1 MKSKF
6 LKIVAAIGIL
16 PLCMGI
22 FTACTGAK
30 MKSQKISEDKIV
42 YAEADTSI
50 FESEETRRAMTSF
63 AADLFRKN
71 VVPGKNSMLS
81 PLSAYLCLS
90 MCANGAGGITKSEM
104 EKVLGLDVDKL
115 NLYCANLYSRI
126 NENKQLEEYLS
137 TSNAI
142 WYNDAYGI
150 MPKKNFLDVNALYYG
165 ADLYKANFKN
175 VNVAAD
181 VNLWVSEKT
190 DGMIKKMLDEVN
202 DESMMLLVNTLL
214 FESRWAQVGGYNRTN
229 VDFTDSDGRTKSVSG
244 FYSTGYSYF
253 KSENFHAFK
262 TNYEANGIAFYGILP
277 TDDGKYGGKDVD
289 FDSVITG
296 FDANEMYGILNGRQ
310 KGLYMV
316 HAMTPCFK
324 FDYEVQLNEYFEKNG
339 MPSAFDMWGADFSNM
354 YETTDAFN
362 VYIASILQKTAI
374 ELDENGT
381 KAAAATVIDLP
392 ATSADPSQFTQIQM
406 YLDRPFIF
414 MIVDEV
420 SGVPLFV
427 GSVANV

>member
-1 MKSKF
+1 MYGDIRRVHGYENEKSKDF
-6 LKIVAAIGIL
+6 GRQNSLRRSRHVDFRNGRNKARNDEL
-16 PLCMGI
+16 CRRPL
-22 FTACTGAK
+22 
-30 MKSQKISEDKIV
+30 QKN
-42 YAEADTSI
+42 T
-50 FESEETRRAMTSF
+50 ES
-63 AADLFRKN
+63 
-71 VVPGKNSMLS
+71 GKNSMLS

-104 EKVLGLDVDKL
+104 EKVLGLDMDAL

-126 NENKQLEEYLS
+126 NENKQLEEHLS

-150 MPKKNFLDVNALYYG
+150 LPKKNFLDVNALYYG
-165 ADLYKANFKN
+165 ADLYKANFRD

-190 DGMIKKMLDEVN
+190 DGMIEKMLDNVSEKAI
-202 DESMMLLVNTLL
+202 MLLVNTLL

-262 TNYEANGIAFYGILP
+262 TDYEANGIAFYGILP

-289 FDSVITG
+289 FDSVIAG

-310 KGLYMV
+310 RELYMV

-324 FDYEVQLNEYFEKNG
+324 FDYKVQLSDYFAKNG

-362 VYIASILQKTAI
+362 VYISNILQKTAI

-381 KAAAATVIDLP
+381 KAAAATVIVN
-392 ATSADPSQFTQIQM
+392 ATAMDPSQFTQIQM

>member
-6 LKIVAAIGIL
+6 LKVIAAVGIL

-22 FTACTGAK
+22 FAACTGTK

-50 FESEETRRAMTSF
+50 FEMEETRRAMTSF

-71 VVPGKNSMLS
+71 TESGKNSMLS

-104 EKVLGLDVDKL
+104 EKVLGLDMDAL

-126 NENKQLEEYLS
+126 NENKQLEEHLS

-150 MPKKNFLDVNALYYG
+150 LPKKNFLDVNALYYG

-175 VNVAAD
+175 VNVADD
-181 VNLWVSEKT
+181 VNLWISEKT

-262 TNYEANGIAFYGILP
+262 TAYEANGIAFYGILP

-289 FDSVITG
+289 FDSVIAG

-310 KGLYMV
+310 RELYMV

-324 FDYEVQLNEYFEKNG
+324 FDYEVQLSDYFAKNG

-362 VYIASILQKTAI
+362 VYISNILQKTAI

-381 KAAAATVIDLP
+381 KAAAATVIVN
-392 ATSADPSQFTQIQM
+392 ATAMDPSQFTQIQM

>member
-6 LKIVAAIGIL
+6 LKVIAAVGIL

-22 FTACTGAK
+22 FAACTGTK

-50 FESEETRRAMTSF
+50 FEMEETRRAMTSF

-71 VVPGKNSMLS
+71 TESGKNSMLS

-104 EKVLGLDVDKL
+104 EKVLGLDMDAL

-165 ADLYKANFKN
+165 VDLYKANFRD

-181 VNLWVSEKT
+181 VNLWISEKT
-190 DGMIKKMLDEVN
+190 DGMIEKMLDNVN
-202 DESMMLLVNTLL
+202 EKAIMLLVNTLL
-214 FESRWAQVGGYNRTN
+214 FESRWAQAGGYNRTN

-262 TNYEANGIAFYGILP
+262 TAYEANGIAFYGILP

-289 FDSVITG
+289 FDSVIAG

-310 KGLYMV
+310 RELYMV

-324 FDYEVQLNEYFEKNG
+324 FDYEVQLSDYFAKNG

-362 VYIASILQKTAI
+362 VYISNILQKTAI

-381 KAAAATVIDLP
+381 KAAAASPIVN
-392 ATSADPSQFTQIQM
+392 ATAMDPSQFTQIQM

>member
-6 LKIVAAIGIL
+6 LKVIAAVGIL
-16 PLCMGI
+16 PLCMEI
-22 FTACTGAK
+22 FTACTGTK

-71 VVPGKNSMLS
+71 TESGKNSMLS

-104 EKVLGLDVDKL
+104 EKVLGLDMDAL

-181 VNLWVSEKT
+181 VNLWISEKT
-190 DGMIKKMLDEVN
+190 DGMIEKMLDNVN
-202 DESMMLLVNTLL
+202 EKAIMLLVNTLL
-214 FESRWAQVGGYNRTN
+214 FESRWAQAGGYNRTN

-262 TNYEANGIAFYGILP
+262 TAYEANGIAFYGILP

-289 FDSVITG
+289 FDSVIAG

-310 KGLYMV
+310 RELYMV

-324 FDYEVQLNEYFEKNG
+324 FDYEVQLSDYFAKNG

-362 VYIASILQKTAI
+362 VYISNILQKTAI

-381 KAAAATVIDLP
+381 KAAAATVIVN
-392 ATSADPSQFTQIQM
+392 ATAMDPSQFTQIQM

>member
-6 LKIVAAIGIL
+6 LKVIAAVGIL

-22 FTACTGAK
+22 FAACTGTK

-71 VVPGKNSMLS
+71 TESGKNSMLS

-104 EKVLGLDVDKL
+104 EKVLGLDMDAL

-175 VNVAAD
+175 VNVADD
-181 VNLWVSEKT
+181 VNLWVSEK
-190 DGMIKKMLDEVN
+190 
-202 DESMMLLVNTLL
+202 
-214 FESRWAQVGGYNRTN
+214 
-229 VDFTDSDGRTKSVSG
+229 
-244 FYSTGYSYF
+244 
-253 KSENFHAFK
+253 
-262 TNYEANGIAFYGILP
+262 P
-277 TDDGKYGGKDVD
+277 T
-289 FDSVITG
+289 
-296 FDANEMYGILNGRQ
+296 A
-310 KGLYMV
+310 
-316 HAMTPCFK
+316 
-324 FDYEVQLNEYFEKNG
+324 
-339 MPSAFDMWGADFSNM
+339 
-354 YETTDAFN
+354 
-362 VYIASILQKTAI
+362 
-374 ELDENGT
+374 
-381 KAAAATVIDLP
+381 
-392 ATSADPSQFTQIQM
+392 
-406 YLDRPFIF
+406 
-414 MIVDEV
+414 
-420 SGVPLFV
+420 
-427 GSVANV
+427 

>member
-6 LKIVAAIGIL
+6 LKVVAAVGIL

-22 FTACTGAK
+22 FAACTGTK

-50 FESEETRRAMTSF
+50 FESEENKRAMTSF

-71 VVPGKNSMLS
+71 TKSGKNSMLS

-90 MCANGAGGITKSEM
+90 MCANGAGGLTKSEM
-104 EKVLGLDVDKL
+104 EKVLGLDMDAL

-175 VNVAAD
+175 VNVADD
-181 VNLWVSEKT
+181 VNLWISEKT
-190 DGMIKKMLDEVN
+190 DGMIKKMLEEVN

-214 FESRWAQVGGYNRTN
+214 FESRWAQEGGYNRTN
-229 VDFTDSDGRTKSVSG
+229 VDFTDSDGRTKSISG

-262 TNYEANGIAFYGILP
+262 TDYEANGIAFYGILP
-277 TDDGKYGGKDVD
+277 LGDGKYGGKDVD
-289 FDSVITG
+289 FDSIIAG

-324 FDYEVQLNEYFEKNG
+324 FDYEVQLVDYFEKNG

-362 VYIASILQKTAI
+362 VYIANILQKTAI

-392 ATSADPSQFTQIQM
+392 ATSADRSQFVEMNM

>member
-6 LKIVAAIGIL
+6 LKIVAAVGIL

-30 MKSQKISEDKIV
+30 MKSQKISEGKIV
-42 YAEADTSI
+42 YAEADASI
-50 FESEETRRAMTSF
+50 FQSEENKRAMTSF

-90 MCANGAGGITKSEM
+90 MCANGAGGVTKSEM

-126 NENKQLEEYLS
+126 NETKQLEEYLS

-150 MPKKNFLDVNALYYG
+150 LPKKNFLDVNALYYG
-165 ADLYKANFKN
+165 ADLYKANFRD

-190 DGMIKKMLDEVN
+190 DGMIEEMLDNVN
-202 DESMMLLVNTLL
+202 EKAMMLLVNTVL
-214 FESRWAQVGGYNRTN
+214 FDSAWAQENGYRRTA
-229 VDFTDSDGRTKSVSG
+229 VDFTDYGGRTKSASG
-244 FYSTGYSYF
+244 FYSTSYSYF

-262 TNYEANGIAFYGILP
+262 TAYKANGIAFYGVLP
-277 TDDGKYGGKDVD
+277 TADGKYGGKDVD
-289 FDSVITG
+289 FDSVISG

-310 KGLYMV
+310 RELYMV

-324 FDYEVQLNEYFEKNG
+324 FDYEVQLAEYFAKNG

-381 KAAAATVIDLP
+381 KAAAATVIMNE
-392 ATSADPSQFTQIQM
+392 ATAMDPSQFTQIQM

>member
-6 LKIVAAIGIL
+6 LKVVAAVGIL

-22 FTACTGAK
+22 FAACTGTK

-42 YAEADTSI
+42 YAEADASI
-50 FESEETRRAMTSF
+50 FESEENKRAMTNF
-63 AADLFRKN
+63 AADLFRN
-71 VVPGKNSMLS
+71 NTESGKNSMLS

-90 MCANGAGGITKSEM
+90 MCANGANGVTKAEM
-104 EKVLGLDVDKL
+104 EKVLGLDADKL

-126 NENKQLEEYLS
+126 NENKQLEKYLS

-150 MPKKNFLDVNALYYG
+150 MPKKNFLDISALYYG
-165 ADLYKANFKN
+165 ADLYKANFKD
-175 VNVAAD
+175 VNVADD
-181 VNLWVSEKT
+181 VNLWISEKT
-190 DGMIKKMLDEVN
+190 DGMIKKMLDDASDDSV
-202 DESMMLLVNTLL
+202 MLLVNTLL
-214 FESRWAQVGGYNRTN
+214 FESGWAQENGYRQAT
-229 VDFTDSDGRTKSVSG
+229 VDFTDFGGSTKSVSG
-244 FYSTGYSYF
+244 FYSTSSSYF
-253 KSENFHAFK
+253 RSENFHAFK
-262 TNYEANGIAFYGILP
+262 TDYEANGIAFYGILP
-277 TDDGKYGGKDVD
+277 TDDGKYGSKDVS
-289 FDSVITG
+289 FDSVIAG

-310 KGLYMV
+310 KELYMV

-324 FDYEVQLNEYFEKNG
+324 FDYEVNLNDYFEKNG

-354 YETTDAFN
+354 YETTEAFN
-362 VYIASILQKTAI
+362 VYIGNILQKTAI

-381 KAAAATVIDLP
+381 KAAAATVIDMP
-392 ATSADPSQFTQIQM
+392 ATSADPSQFIQIDM

-414 MIVDEV
+414 MIVDET

-427 GSVANV
+427 GSVATL

>member
-1 MKSKF
+1 
-6 LKIVAAIGIL
+6 
-16 PLCMGI
+16 
-22 FTACTGAK
+22 
-30 MKSQKISEDKIV
+30 
-42 YAEADTSI
+42 
-50 FESEETRRAMTSF
+50 
-63 AADLFRKN
+63 
-71 VVPGKNSMLS
+71 
-81 PLSAYLCLS
+81 

-104 EKVLGLDVDKL
+104 EKVLGLDMDAL

-165 ADLYKANFKN
+165 VDLYKANFRD

-181 VNLWVSEKT
+181 VNLWISEKT
-190 DGMIKKMLDEVN
+190 DGMIEKMLDNVN
-202 DESMMLLVNTLL
+202 EKAIMLLVNTLL
-214 FESRWAQVGGYNRTN
+214 FESRWAQAGGYNRTN

-262 TNYEANGIAFYGILP
+262 TAYEANGIAFYGILP

-289 FDSVITG
+289 FDSVIAG

-310 KGLYMV
+310 RELYMV

-324 FDYEVQLNEYFEKNG
+324 FDYEVQLSDYFAKNG

-362 VYIASILQKTAI
+362 VYISNILQKTAI

-381 KAAAATVIDLP
+381 KAAAATVIVN
-392 ATSADPSQFTQIQM
+392 ATAMDPSQFTQIQM

>member
-6 LKIVAAIGIL
+6 LKVIAAVGIL
-16 PLCMGI
+16 PLSMGI
-22 FTACTGAK
+22 FAACTGTK

-50 FESEETRRAMTSF
+50 FEMEETRRAMTSF

-71 VVPGKNSMLS
+71 TESGKNSMLS

-104 EKVLGLDVDKL
+104 EKVLGLDMDAL

-165 ADLYKANFKN
+165 VDLYKANFRD

-181 VNLWVSEKT
+181 VNLWISEKT
-190 DGMIKKMLDEVN
+190 DGMIEKMLDNVN
-202 DESMMLLVNTLL
+202 EKAIMLLVNTLL
-214 FESRWAQVGGYNRTN
+214 FESRWAQAGGYNRTN

-262 TNYEANGIAFYGILP
+262 TAYEANGIAFYGILP

-289 FDSVITG
+289 FDSVIAG

-310 KGLYMV
+310 RELYMV

-324 FDYEVQLNEYFEKNG
+324 FDYEVQLSDYFAKNG

-362 VYIASILQKTAI
+362 VYISNILQKTAI

-381 KAAAATVIDLP
+381 KAAAATVIVN
-392 ATSADPSQFTQIQM
+392 ATAMDPSQFTQIQM

>member
-22 FTACTGAK
+22 FAACTGTK

-42 YAEADTSI
+42 YAEADASI
-50 FESEETRRAMTSF
+50 FQSEENKRAMTSF

-90 MCANGAGGITKSEM
+90 MCANGAGGVTKSEM

-126 NENKQLEEYLS
+126 NENKQLEEHLS

-150 MPKKNFLDVNALYYG
+150 LPKKNFLDVNALYYG

-190 DGMIKKMLDEVN
+190 DGMIEKMLDNVSEKAI
-202 DESMMLLVNTLL
+202 MLLVNTVL
-214 FESRWAQVGGYNRTN
+214 FDSGWKQENGYRRAA
-229 VDFTDSDGRTKSVSG
+229 VDFTDYGGRTKSVSG

-262 TNYEANGIAFYGILP
+262 TDYEANGIAFYGILP

-289 FDSVITG
+289 FDSIIAG

-324 FDYEVQLNEYFEKNG
+324 FDYEVQLAEYFAKNG

-362 VYIASILQKTAI
+362 VYIAKILQKTAI

-381 KAAAATVIDLP
+381 KAAAATVIMDE
-392 ATSADPSQFTQIQM
+392 ATAMDPSQFTQIQM

>member
-6 LKIVAAIGIL
+6 LKVIAAVGIL

-22 FTACTGAK
+22 FAACTGTK

-42 YAEADTSI
+42 YAEADASI
-50 FESEETRRAMTSF
+50 FQSEETRRAMTSF

-71 VVPGKNSMLS
+71 TESGKNSMLS

-90 MCANGAGGITKSEM
+90 MCANGAGGVTKSEM
-104 EKVLGLDVDKL
+104 EKVLGLDMDAL

-126 NENKQLEEYLS
+126 NENKQLEEHLS

-150 MPKKNFLDVNALYYG
+150 LPKKNFLDVNALYYG

-175 VNVAAD
+175 VNVADD
-181 VNLWVSEKT
+181 VNLWISEKT

-262 TNYEANGIAFYGILP
+262 TAYEANGIAFYGILP

-289 FDSVITG
+289 FDSVIAG

-310 KGLYMV
+310 RELYMV

-324 FDYEVQLNEYFEKNG
+324 FDYEVQLSDYFAKNG

-362 VYIASILQKTAI
+362 VYISNILQKTAI

-381 KAAAATVIDLP
+381 KAAAATVIVN
-392 ATSADPSQFTQIQM
+392 ATAMDPSQFTQIQM

>member
-6 LKIVAAIGIL
+6 LKVIAAVGIL

-22 FTACTGAK
+22 FAACTGTK
-30 MKSQKISEDKIV
+30 MKSQKISEDKIA

-50 FESEETRRAMTSF
+50 FEMEETRRAMTSF

-71 VVPGKNSMLS
+71 TESGKNSMLS

-104 EKVLGLDVDKL
+104 EKVLGLDMDAL

-150 MPKKNFLDVNALYYG
+150 LPKKNFLDVNALYYG
-165 ADLYKANFKN
+165 VDLYKANFRD

-181 VNLWVSEKT
+181 VNLWISEKT
-190 DGMIKKMLDEVN
+190 DGMIEKMLDNVN
-202 DESMMLLVNTLL
+202 EKAIMLLVNTLL
-214 FESRWAQVGGYNRTN
+214 FESRWAQAGGYNRTN

-244 FYSTGYSYF
+244 VYSTGYSYY

-262 TNYEANGIAFYGILP
+262 TAYEANGIAFYGILP
-277 TDDGKYGGKDVD
+277 TADGKYGGKDVD
-289 FDSVITG
+289 FDSVIAG

-310 KGLYMV
+310 RELYMV

-324 FDYEVQLNEYFEKNG
+324 FDYEVQLSDYFAKNG

-362 VYIASILQKTAI
+362 VYISNILQKTAI

-381 KAAAATVIDLP
+381 KAAAATVIVN
-392 ATSADPSQFTQIQM
+392 ATAMDPSQFTQIQM

>member
-6 LKIVAAIGIL
+6 LKVIAAVGIL
-16 PLCMGI
+16 PLCMEI
-22 FTACTGAK
+22 FTACTGTK

-71 VVPGKNSMLS
+71 TESGKNSMLS

-104 EKVLGLDVDKL
+104 EKVLGLDMDAL

-150 MPKKNFLDVNALYYG
+150 LPKKNFLDVNALYYG

-175 VNVAAD
+175 VNVADD

-190 DGMIKKMLDEVN
+190 DGMIEKMLDNVN
-202 DESMMLLVNTLL
+202 EKAIMLLVNTLL
-214 FESRWAQVGGYNRTN
+214 FESRWAQAGGYNRTN

-262 TNYEANGIAFYGILP
+262 TAYEANGIAFYGILP

-289 FDSVITG
+289 FDSVIAG

-310 KGLYMV
+310 RELYMV

-324 FDYEVQLNEYFEKNG
+324 FDYEVQLSDYFAKNG

-362 VYIASILQKTAI
+362 VYISNILQKTAI

-381 KAAAATVIDLP
+381 KAAAATVIVN
-392 ATSADPSQFTQIQM
+392 ATAMDPSQFTQIQM

>member
-6 LKIVAAIGIL
+6 LKVIAAVGIL

-22 FTACTGAK
+22 FAACTGTK

-50 FESEETRRAMTSF
+50 FEMEETRRAMTSF

-71 VVPGKNSMLS
+71 TESGKNSMLS

-104 EKVLGLDVDKL
+104 EKVLGLDMDAL

-150 MPKKNFLDVNALYYG
+150 MLKKNFLDVNALYYG
-165 ADLYKANFKN
+165 VDLYKANFRD

-181 VNLWVSEKT
+181 VNLWISEKT
-190 DGMIKKMLDEVN
+190 DGMIEKMLDNVN
-202 DESMMLLVNTLL
+202 EKAIMLLVNTLL
-214 FESRWAQVGGYNRTN
+214 FESRWAQAGGYNRTN

-262 TNYEANGIAFYGILP
+262 TAYEANGIAFYGILP

-289 FDSVITG
+289 FDSVIAG

-310 KGLYMV
+310 RELYMV

-324 FDYEVQLNEYFEKNG
+324 FDYEVQLSDYFAKNG

-362 VYIASILQKTAI
+362 VYISNILQKTAI

-381 KAAAATVIDLP
+381 KAAAATVIVN
-392 ATSADPSQFTQIQM
+392 ATAMDPSQFTQIQM